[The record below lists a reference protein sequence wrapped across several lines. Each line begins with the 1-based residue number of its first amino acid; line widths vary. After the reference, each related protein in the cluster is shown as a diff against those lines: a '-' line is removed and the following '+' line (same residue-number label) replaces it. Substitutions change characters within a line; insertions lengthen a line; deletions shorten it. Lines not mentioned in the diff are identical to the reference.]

1 MVCVLTGLRFKMIQ
15 WAHATGLLTKG
26 TDYLDCG
33 RNLVYNTHRMLALA
47 PDIRISYMSAKYRA
61 NRKTAARHHPLIVST
76 KAKNA
81 LAEAIKRSHDLEGTL
96 LQRLFELQETRRGL
110 EEQYHYAYWE
120 TPDCP
125 HCKGRG
131 LSRKGLTCQ
140 YCGQLMRNGSQ
151 SSPAADSPPRL
162 YRAADPDPES
172 LTYLGLP
179 RSDRRLSENSAD

>member
-15 WAHATGLLTKG
+15 WAHAAGLLTKG
-26 TDYLDCG
+26 KDYLDCG
-33 RNLVYNTHRMLALA
+33 RGQVYNTHRMLALA
-47 PDIRISYMSAKYRA
+47 PDIRISYWSAKYRT
-61 NRKTAARHHPLIVST
+61 NRRTIARHQPLIVST
-76 KAKNA
+76 KAKNE
-81 LAEAIKRSHDLEGTL
+81 LAAAIKRSHDLEATL
-96 LQRLFELQETRRGL
+96 LHQLFELQETRRGL

-131 LSRKGLTCQ
+131 ISTQGMTCQ
-140 YCGQLMRNGSQ
+140 YCGLLMRSGSQ
-151 SSPAADSPPRL
+151 SSPAVGSPPRL